1 MSETVTARFDDAPL
15 SAPAGASVAAA
26 LLASGRTSWRT
37 TRTGRQR
44 GLFCG
49 IGVCFD
55 CLVEIDG
62 QTGQRACLVTLADGM
77 DIRSHRGAG
86 EAERERD
93 GSGTGETECERD
105 GSGTGETDGSA
116 AGGERS

>member
-15 SAPAGASVAAA
+15 TAPAGASVAAA

-77 DIRSHRGAG
+77 DVRSHRGAG
-86 EAERERD
+86 EA
-93 GSGTGETECERD
+93 GAAGASGAGASGAGAHETG
-105 GSGTGETDGSA
+105 GA
-116 AGGERS
+116 AVGGERS